1 MNLTF
6 TKVRLSSL
14 HEQALALLSLPT
26 PSPTRAS
33 GAIPHFTLNSRGNR
47 HQSLW
52 RCSLIRM
59 RVMELERRQVSTSS
73 VCSLPPSASSVQ
85 PKKGFDASWRG
96 TWPRGKLGLREP
108 DHSALCKPPK
118 GGRCT
123 NEQTHRNF
131 QWAQKAVLL

>member
-14 HEQALALLSLPT
+14 HEQALTLLSLPT

-52 RCSLIRM
+52 RCCSLIRM
-59 RVMELERRQVSTSS
+59 RVMEMERRQVSTSS

-85 PKKGFDASWRG
+85 PKKGFDASWRA
-96 TWPRGKLGLREP
+96 LGLGGNLASGNLTTLLYAN
-108 DHSALCKPPK
+108 HPK
-118 GGRCT
+118 EEVVQT
-123 NEQTHRNF
+123 NRPTEISSGHKKQY
-131 QWAQKAVLL
+131 